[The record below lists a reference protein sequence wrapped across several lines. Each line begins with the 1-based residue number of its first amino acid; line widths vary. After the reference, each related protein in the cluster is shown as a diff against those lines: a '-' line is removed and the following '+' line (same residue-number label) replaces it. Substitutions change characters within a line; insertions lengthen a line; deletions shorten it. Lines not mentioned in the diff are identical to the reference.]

1 MSIASSDMILAVR
14 SIFAIICIT
23 ILSII
28 AITEGLNGDIMK
40 WAIAIIG
47 LLGGAEVLAEYIV
60 KRNKVV

>member
-1 MSIASSDMILAVR
+1 MMNNNEMILAVR

-28 AITEGLNGDIMK
+28 AITETLNGDIMR

-60 KRNKVV
+60 KRNKVVG